1 MLDSARAQAR
11 HRSHAAGDTTRR
23 RARISTW
30 GRGTR
35 AFLIAIGFGAMA
47 LPGSELADGLDAH
60 GIAEAANSPRAW
72 PLTAVR
78 DATAPARTRAGATPA
93 ALQRPGA
100 VMLSHAFLRSPREG
114 AIEVAMDRFG
124 IARDLAEDIHDMALA
139 EGVDPSIAF
148 GLVFTESSFR
158 ERVVSYAGALGLTQV
173 LPTTAVWILDE
184 QRDADSLFERDTNL
198 RAGFRYLSYLLE
210 RYDGDLH
217 LALLAYNRG
226 PGTVERVLRRGR
238 SPDNGYADRVLEHA
252 V

>member
-1 MLDSARAQAR
+1 MSDSARAQAR
-11 HRSHAAGDTTRR
+11 HRSHAARDTARR
-23 RARISTW
+23 STQVSSL
-30 GRGTR
+30 GRVTR
-35 AFLIAIGFGAMA
+35 AFLIAIGVGAVA
-47 LPGSELADGLDAH
+47 LPGSESTNNLDAR
-60 GIAEAANSPRAW
+60 GVAEAAGSPPAW
-72 PLTAVR
+72 PQMVVR
-78 DATAPARTRAGATPA
+78 DATAPARAGAGA
-93 ALQRPGA
+93 ASVLLQRPGT

-114 AIEVAMDRFG
+114 AIEVAMARFG

-173 LPTTAVWILDE
+173 LPTTAVWILEE
-184 QRDADSLFERDTNL
+184 QRDAETLFERRTNL

-217 LALLAYNRG
+217 MALLAYNRG

-238 SPDNGYADRVLEHA
+238 SPDNGYAAKVLEHA